1 MMGFGPL
8 RQQNILL
15 RFCSRMTPS
24 DHLETRPTRSSMAGG
39 LSSAG
44 ERMRRALNRS
54 RNTND
59 HGRPSQPS
67 QRTNQPPSSR
77 ADNQTRATL
86 QQQNNGV
93 LPGSQTNGTD
103 PDRLSPQR
111 VSGASNPSFNN
122 DCNRQESFIL
132 DDLVIDVFLA
142 HPGAWVDDTPIYR
155 VVAWDPHTFIYRLE
169 LHRDPKGRA
178 LMWIFRSWA
187 EVRLVDE
194 EGRWEELG

>member
-1 MMGFGPL
+1 MAFGL
-8 RQQNILL
+8 LHQQNILV
-15 RFCSRMTPS
+15 RFCSRITPS
-24 DHLETRPTRSSMAGG
+24 DRLDTRRITSSMAGG

-44 ERMRRALNRS
+44 ERIRRVLNRS

-67 QRTNQPPSSR
+67 QRTNQPPASR
-77 ADNQTRATL
+77 ADNQTRTTL

-93 LPGSQTNGTD
+93 LPSSQTNETD
-103 PDRLSPQR
+103 PDRVSPQP

-122 DCNRQESFIL
+122 DRSRQEGFIL

-142 HPGAWVDDTPIYR
+142 HPGARVEDTPIYR

-169 LHRDPKGRA
+169 LHRDPTGRA
-178 LMWIFRSWA
+178 LMWIFRNWA
-187 EVRLVDE
+187 EIRLVDE